1 MRLLTYFQADTTDF
15 PTGSVCM
22 QFEEFQWLD
31 LFVDRCEKRRKHYKV
46 GVFLFFCLFVC
57 LFVFWREIVREREST
72 RTRKL

>member
-15 PTGSVCM
+15 PTGSECM

-46 GVFLFFCLFVC
+46 GVFFVLFFVFLFLFVC
-57 LFVFWREIVREREST
+57 LFFGER
-72 RTRKL
+72 

>member
-46 GVFLFFCLFVC
+46 GFFFFLVLFFVFLFFVFLFLFVC
-57 LFVFWREIVREREST
+57 LFFGER
-72 RTRKL
+72 